1 MSKAIQL
8 LIERLLEAE
17 DRAARAMAMARQDQQ
32 RYESQLEALNQY
44 RENYSG
50 QLTDRGSQGLTSFQ
64 FGHYQAFINKLDHAS
79 KQQLEGLG
87 QVRAVTE
94 KRRKEWL
101 ELQQQRKALETLL
114 VRKAEKEALRLLRQ
128 EQKLL
133 DEFATFRHFHRQ
145 NESQD

>member
-1 MSKAIQL
+1 MSNALQL
-8 LIERLLEAE
+8 LADRLHKAE
-17 DRAARAMAMARQDQQ
+17 DRAASVLAQARQDQVLFE
-32 RYESQLEALNQY
+32 RQLEALNQY
-44 RENYSG
+44 RQNYSTQMG
-50 QLTDRGSQGLTSFQ
+50 ELGATGLTGSQFR
-64 FGHYQAFINKLDHAS
+64 HYQSFINKLDHAS

-133 DEFATFRHFHRQ
+133 DEFSTFRHFHRQ